1 MRRVWLWLPSLVYMA
16 AIFQISAQPDPMPA
30 ITQVV
35 WDKALHALEYSVLC
49 VLFCRALN
57 GEGLAPLRVAL
68 FAMVLTSAYG
78 ATDETHQ
85 LFVPN
90 RQAGADDWLA
100 DSGGAAAGAALFNT
114 VSRRR
119 HPLRRSLPAQSNQ
132 PRVLAARAGRP
143 SASTDR

>member
-1 MRRVWLWLPSLVYMA
+1 MRRVWLWLPPLLYMT

-30 ITQVV
+30 ITHAV
-35 WDKALHALEYSVLC
+35 WDKALHLIEYTVLS

-68 FAMVLTSAYG
+68 FSILLTSTYG

-85 LFVPN
+85 LFVPD
-90 RQAGADDWLA
+90 RRAGADDWLA

-119 HPLRRSLPAQSNQ
+119 HPLRRSPPAQSNQ
-132 PRVLAARAGRP
+132 PRVPAARAERP
-143 SASTDR
+143 SASIDR